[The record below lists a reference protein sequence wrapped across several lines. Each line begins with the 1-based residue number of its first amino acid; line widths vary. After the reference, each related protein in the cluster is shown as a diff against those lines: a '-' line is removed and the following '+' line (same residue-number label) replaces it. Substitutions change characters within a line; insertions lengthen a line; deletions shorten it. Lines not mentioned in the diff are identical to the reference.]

1 LNADFVLILRREIFR
16 SMKRIAILTSG
27 GDAPGMNPCIR
38 AIVYKAEETG
48 VEVLAVRRGFKGL
61 IDNEFV
67 PIQVKD
73 TSGIIER
80 GGTILHTARCEEFKY
95 EEAQKE
101 ALNNLAEHRCEGLI
115 IIGGDGSLRGAAAI
129 AERGIN
135 IIGVPCSIDNDIYG
149 TDMSMGVDTALNN
162 IVEVI
167 DKIKDT
173 ASSHERTFIIE
184 VMGRNSGYLALISA
198 ITTGAEAAII
208 PEVEYDLEGIAGRI
222 LERYKRHKT
231 ANIIVVAEGASTG
244 YQIGRKLEKIAN
256 IISKIT
262 VLGHLQRG
270 GSPTAF
276 DRLLGSRL
284 GSAAVKEL
292 LNGKS
297 SCMVGILKGDIR
309 TTSLDDV
316 LRNKKDFDENLFNL
330 AKTLGK

>member
-1 LNADFVLILRREIFR
+1 
-16 SMKRIAILTSG
+16 MKRIAILTSG

-48 VEVLAVRRGFKGL
+48 IEILAVRRGFKGL
-61 IDNEFV
+61 LDNEFV
-67 PIQVKD
+67 PMQVKD
-73 TSGIIER
+73 TSGIIQR

-101 ALNNLAEHRCEGLI
+101 ALKNLAEHHCEGLI

-129 AERGIN
+129 ADRGIN
-135 IIGVPCSIDNDIYG
+135 IIGIPCSIDNDIYG
-149 TDMSMGVDTALNN
+149 TDMALGVDTALNN

-244 YQIGRKLEKIAN
+244 YQISRKLEKIAN

-270 GSPTAF
+270 GSPTSF

-284 GSAAVKEL
+284 GSAAVREL
-292 LNGKS
+292 LSGNS
-297 SCMVGILKGDIR
+297 NCMVGILKGDVK

-316 LRNKKDFDENLFNL
+316 IRNKKDFDENLINL

>member
-1 LNADFVLILRREIFR
+1 
-16 SMKRIAILTSG
+16 MKRIAILTSG

-48 VEVLAVRRGFKGL
+48 VEILAVRRGFKGL

-67 PIQVKD
+67 PMQVKD
-73 TSGIIER
+73 TSGIIQR

-101 ALNNLAEHRCEGLI
+101 ALKNLVNHRCEGLI

-129 AERGIN
+129 ADRGVN
-135 IIGVPCSIDNDIYG
+135 IIGIPCSIDNDIYG
-149 TDMSMGVDTALNN
+149 TDMALGVDTALNN

-198 ITTGAEAAII
+198 IATGAEAVII

-270 GSPTAF
+270 GSPTSF

-292 LNGKS
+292 LNGNS
-297 SCMVGILKGDIR
+297 SCMVGILKGDVKA
-309 TTSLDDV
+309 TSLEEV
-316 LRNKKDFDENLFNL
+316 LHNKKGFDENLINL

>member
-1 LNADFVLILRREIFR
+1 
-16 SMKRIAILTSG
+16 MKRIAILTSG

-38 AIVYKAEETG
+38 AIVYRAEETG
-48 VEVLAVRRGFKGL
+48 VEIMAVRRGFKGL

-67 PIQVKD
+67 PMQVKD
-73 TSGIIER
+73 TSGIIQR
-80 GGTILHTARCEEFKY
+80 GGTILHSARCEDFKY

-101 ALNNLAEHRCEGLI
+101 ALKNLAEHGCDGLI

-129 AERGIN
+129 ADRGVS
-135 IIGVPCSIDNDIYG
+135 IIGIPASIDNDIYG
-149 TDMSMGVDTALNN
+149 ADMSLGVDTALNN

-184 VMGRNSGYLALISA
+184 VMGRDSGYLALISA
-198 ITTGAEAAII
+198 ISTGAEAVII
-208 PEVEYDLEGIAGRI
+208 PEVEYDLEGIANRI

-244 YQIGRKLEKIAN
+244 YQISRKLSKIAN

-270 GSPTAF
+270 GSPTSF

-284 GSAAVKEL
+284 GSAAINEL
-292 LNGKS
+292 LKGNS
-297 SCMVGILKGDIR
+297 NCMVGTVKGDVK
-309 TTSLDDV
+309 TTPLDDV
-316 LRNKKDFDENLFNL
+316 LSKKKSFDENLINL

>member
-1 LNADFVLILRREIFR
+1 
-16 SMKRIAILTSG
+16 MKRIAILTSG

-48 VEVLAVRRGFKGL
+48 IEILAVRRGFKGL
-61 IDNEFV
+61 LDNEFV
-67 PIQVKD
+67 PMQVKD
-73 TSGIIER
+73 TSGIIQR

-101 ALNNLAEHRCEGLI
+101 ALKNLAEHRCEGLI

-129 AERGIN
+129 SDRGIN
-135 IIGVPCSIDNDIYG
+135 IIGIPCSIDNDIYG
-149 TDMSMGVDTALNN
+149 TDMALGVDTALNN

-270 GSPTAF
+270 GSPTSF

-284 GSAAVKEL
+284 GSAAVREL
-292 LNGKS
+292 LNGNS
-297 SCMVGILKGDIR
+297 SCMVGILKGDVK

-316 LRNKKDFDENLFNL
+316 IRNKKDFDENLINL

>member
-1 LNADFVLILRREIFR
+1 
-16 SMKRIAILTSG
+16 MKRIAILTSG

-48 VEVLAVRRGFKGL
+48 VEILAVRRGFKGL
-61 IDNEFV
+61 LDNEFV
-67 PIQVKD
+67 PMQVKD
-73 TSGIIER
+73 TSGIIQR

-101 ALNNLAEHRCEGLI
+101 ALKNLAGHNCEGLI

-129 AERGIN
+129 ADRGIN
-135 IIGVPCSIDNDIYG
+135 IIGIPCSIDNDIYG
-149 TDMSMGVDTALNN
+149 TDMALGVDTALNN
-162 IVEVI
+162 IVDVI

-270 GSPTAF
+270 GSPTSF

-284 GSAAVKEL
+284 GSAAVREL
-292 LNGKS
+292 LSGNS
-297 SCMVGILKGDIR
+297 SCMVGILKGDVK

-316 LRNKKDFDENLFNL
+316 IRNKKDFDENLINL

>member
-1 LNADFVLILRREIFR
+1 
-16 SMKRIAILTSG
+16 MKRIAILTSG

-48 VEVLAVRRGFKGL
+48 VEILAVRRGFKGL
-61 IDNEFV
+61 LDNEFV
-67 PIQVKD
+67 PMQVKD
-73 TSGIIER
+73 TSGIIQR

-101 ALNNLAEHRCEGLI
+101 ALKNLAGHNCEGLI
-115 IIGGDGSLRGAAAI
+115 IIGGDGSLRGASAI
-129 AERGIN
+129 ADRGIN
-135 IIGVPCSIDNDIYG
+135 IIGIPCSIDNDIYG
-149 TDMSMGVDTALNN
+149 TDMALGVDTALNN

-270 GSPTAF
+270 GSPTSF

-284 GSAAVKEL
+284 GSAAVREL
-292 LNGKS
+292 LSGNS
-297 SCMVGILKGDIR
+297 NCMVGILKGDVK

-316 LRNKKDFDENLFNL
+316 IRNKKDFDENLINL